1 LINVGCAVRTLG
13 VKACTA
19 RPTLIRYSRSN
30 HQQMKMEKFIW
41 PIRVYYEDT
50 DAGGVVFYAN
60 YLKFFERARTEM
72 LRGMGYEQDE
82 LIANE
87 SIIFVVRSVQVD
99 YLSPARFNELL
110 QVSAEVTLAKKASLN
125 FEQLITRGDDVLCT
139 SIIRI
144 ACLDADTM
152 RPKAIPENLLE
163 LLKNEH

>member
-1 LINVGCAVRTLG
+1 
-13 VKACTA
+13 
-19 RPTLIRYSRSN
+19 
-30 HQQMKMEKFIW
+30 MKIKKFIW

-72 LRGMGYEQDE
+72 LRAMGYEQDE
-82 LIANE
+82 LTVKE
-87 SIIFVVRSVQVD
+87 GIIFAVRSVQAD

-110 QVSAEVTLAKKASLN
+110 EVSAEVTLAKKVSLT
-125 FEQLITRGDDVLCT
+125 FEQLITRGDVVLCT

-144 ACLDADTM
+144 ACLDASTL

>member
-1 LINVGCAVRTLG
+1 MKIN
-13 VKACTA
+13 
-19 RPTLIRYSRSN
+19 
-30 HQQMKMEKFIW
+30 KFIW

-72 LRGMGYEQDE
+72 LRAMGYEQDE

-87 SIIFVVRSVQVD
+87 GIIFVVRSVQVD
-99 YLSPARFNELL
+99 YLRSARFNEQI
-110 QVSAEVTLAKKASLN
+110 QVSAEVTFAKKASLT
-125 FEQLITRGDDVLCT
+125 FEQMITRGDDVLCT

-144 ACLDADTM
+144 ACLDANSM